1 MTRYDDQLYY
11 RRDAMENP
19 EYQAKFKVKYG
30 YDLALPKT
38 WKEVQ
43 DTAEFFNGWDW
54 DGDGGK
60 NTEQLATLALLMLNF
75 PQLFAGGKTTQQAL
89 DDAAREREMIT
100 EDLGRSFF
108 HCS

>member
-1 MTRYDDQLYY
+1 MDGTGM
-11 RRDAMENP
+11 AM
-19 EYQAKFKVKYG
+19 A
-30 YDLALPKT
+30 
-38 WKEVQ
+38 
-43 DTAEFFNGWDW
+43 
-54 DGDGGK
+54 GK